1 VDKIFTIGGAQA
13 VAAMAYGTESVPK
26 VDKIF
31 GPGNQYVTTAK
42 QMLAGKAVAID
53 MPAGPSEVMVIAD
66 DAANPAF
73 VAADLL
79 SQAEHGRDS
88 QVMLVCRSREF
99 AEKVIAEV
107 GVQTESLGR
116 KEFAEAALGQSAAV
130 VFDDEDAM
138 VAFADTYAPEH
149 LIINTEKPWT
159 IADRVQAAGS
169 VFVGAYTPE
178 SAGDYASGTNHTLP
192 TCGWARSFSGVNMDS
207 FMRKMTIQVI
217 SREGLEALGGTI
229 ITMAEAEGLQAHANA
244 VKIRLEGDGK

>member
-1 VDKIFTIGGAQA
+1 MKSAVILSCAVLVACGDACGAAVSVDFSGTGARIKPLHGVNRA
-13 VAAMAYGTESVPK
+13 PMR
-26 VDKIF
+26 
-31 GPGNQYVTTAK
+31 
-42 QMLAGKAVAID
+42 L
-53 MPAGPSEVMVIAD
+53 
-66 DAANPAF
+66 
-73 VAADLL
+73 
-79 SQAEHGRDS
+79 EHKGSSDGRDS
-88 QVMLVCRSREF
+88 Q
-99 AEKVIAEV
+99 
-107 GVQTESLGR
+107 

-138 VAFADTYAPEH
+138 VAFADIYAPEH

-229 ITMAEAEGLQAHANA
+229 ITMAEAEGLQAHADA